1 LYVSPGLFFFL
12 LSRIE
17 EYIIRGVEK
26 DISDSIITEQEGDA
40 VFDIA
45 PFPLGVPGLF
55 NSYRKAK
62 GDDMLQQVILFADT
76 GHVIPRNVIDEA
88 AKFDKGVSFA
98 TVRDGKL
105 FVKKQQTGGKYE
117 KLGPLM
123 DKFKDSPVIFFFSKE
138 DKVPEQPFTILGEGD
153 TPDIVVYLQ
162 CTAPFSIDKIKT
174 KLLKEY
180 TKVAG
185 SNLETFWNNIAE
197 EDTVTEIE
205 NLVPPASCLL
215 IFSRLGGLKTY
226 EPSAEVME
234 VTDWGASFG
243 EAKGDFGGDTA
254 AEEAITAKPG
264 DDFDLGGGTPAKPA
278 AVAGTT
284 LKQFP
289 PPPKDAKPARTKDNK
304 GTIILKAGE
313 EWIRCPGVHHN
324 PDGKTFHNTSKE
336 ENTKWHMENV
346 GYVPNNWGER
356 PYFPASMRLD
366 KSAASPVALATATK
380 IPSQNLTPEAVKEL
394 KTNLYPRMLSGNG
407 ELITNPAKF
416 LESLGSFKTVFEEL
430 GEPAIKCLLP
440 HLAAKLIC
448 VEHPDLAEAYLLSFQ
463 KWGILGWQRVN
474 ELEATI
480 LKMEQEA
487 ETKGQAAFGDV
498 SL

>member
-1 LYVSPGLFFFL
+1 LYVSPGLFLFL

-26 DISDSIITEQEGDA
+26 DISDNIITEQEGDA

-88 AKFDKGVSFA
+88 AKLDKGISFA
-98 TVRDGKL
+98 TVKDGAL
-105 FVKKQQTGGKYE
+105 FVKKQQSGGKYE
-117 KLGPLM
+117 KLGPIM
-123 DKFKDSPVIFFFSKE
+123 DRFKESPVILFFSKE
-138 DKVPEQPFTILGEGD
+138 DKVPDQPFTILGEGD

-162 CTAPFSIDKIKT
+162 CAGPFNIDKIKT

-197 EDTVTEIE
+197 EDMVTEIE
-205 NLVPPASCLL
+205 NLLPPASCLL
-215 IFSRLGGLKTY
+215 IFSKLGHMKTY
-226 EPSAEVME
+226 ETAEVME
-234 VTDWGASFG
+234 VADWGASFG
-243 EAKGDFGGDTA
+243 EAKAEFGGDTA
-254 AEEAITAKPG
+254 VEEVITAKPG
-264 DDFDLGGGTPAKPA
+264 DDFDLGGSEDKKDKTPPAKP
-278 AVAGTT
+278 
-284 LKQFP
+284 FP
-289 PPPKDAKPARTKDNK
+289 APPKDAKPARTKDNK
-304 GTIILKAGE
+304 GTIILKAGD
-313 EWIRCPGVHHN
+313 EWIRCPDLFIN
-324 PDGKTFHNTSKE
+324 ADGKTYHKVSRA
-336 ENTKWHMENV
+336 ENEKWHLEEF
-346 GYVPNNWGER
+346 GYCPNNWGER
-356 PYFPASMRLD
+356 PYFPASMRIN
-366 KSAASPVALATATK
+366 KGATSPVALATATK
-380 IPSQNLTPEAVKEL
+380 LPSPNLTADNVKEL

-407 ELITNPAKF
+407 ELITNPTKF

-440 HLAAKLIC
+440 HLAARLIC

-463 KWGILGWQRVN
+463 KWAIQGWQRVA
-474 ELEATI
+474 ELEAAI
-480 LKMEQEA
+480 LKMEEEA
-487 ETKGQAAFGDV
+487 EAKGKASVVDV